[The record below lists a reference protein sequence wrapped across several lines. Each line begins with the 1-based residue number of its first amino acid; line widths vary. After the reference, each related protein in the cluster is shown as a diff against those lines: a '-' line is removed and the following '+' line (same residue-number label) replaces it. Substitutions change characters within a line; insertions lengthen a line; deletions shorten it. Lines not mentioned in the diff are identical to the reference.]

1 MFGLQELLES
11 TIEEMLATG
20 HLDQHPDNDLE
31 SSVTDMIPGLSS
43 DIASLILVR
52 IKKDAASGLKRH
64 RRDRKGFEKRLNER
78 WKCPLDLL
86 DLVIALTVEAGTEF
100 NRKFRNEAVGSGDAV
115 FEALTRLHAR
125 ACQVSGEVLALLHAG
140 FADGAHARWR
150 SLHEMAVV
158 ASLIQD
164 NGQELAERYLFHE
177 KVQQYKLACEYEE
190 SWGRLNVEPLSKE
203 TLDSLKVQRDELI
216 ARFGEAF
223 KGDYGW
229 ASSAIGSNHPTMSDI
244 ERHVQLGHMRPYY
257 RMASDTLD
265 SLKVQR
271 DELIA
276 RFGEAFKGDYGWASS
291 AIGSNHPTMSDIER
305 HVQLGH
311 MRPYYRMASDNVH
324 PNSHGAYFRLGLHSS
339 QQGEV
344 LLAGPSNV
352 GLANPGHSTAISLLQ
367 ITTNLLATK
376 SVFDC
381 VVTMKILEELTNEVG
396 EAFLKVHQ
404 ELETLVTDNA

>member
-257 RMASDTLD
+257 RMASD
-265 SLKVQR
+265 
-271 DELIA
+271 
-276 RFGEAFKGDYGWASS
+276 
-291 AIGSNHPTMSDIER
+291 
-305 HVQLGH
+305 
-311 MRPYYRMASDNVH
+311 NVH